1 MLTRLDLKWN
11 YSTFSFL
18 SKINLIPVI
27 FNELTG
33 QMETQK
39 SIWRKIQFKL
49 WQLLFLS
56 QTIFVTIRTGRSA
69 FFAGDQSD
77 WDFTPIM
84 IILCS
89 VYIGIFSMIY
99 TMFDSGR
106 DLNIKVYNE
115 ILKIR
120 GTLFKSLQ
128 ITNQ

>member
-11 YSTFSFL
+11 YLAFSLL
-18 SKINLIPVI
+18 SKLNLIPVN

-33 QMETQK
+33 QMENQK
-39 SIWRKIQFKL
+39 SIWKKIQFKL

-56 QTIFVTIRTGRSA
+56 QTIFMSIRTGQSA
-69 FFAGDQSD
+69 FFAGGQSD

-84 IILCS
+84 VISCTA
-89 VYIGIFSMIY
+89 YIAAFSTIY

-120 GTLFKSLQ
+120 GTFQNLK
-128 ITNQ
+128 